1 MAQDW
6 KEWFSGLYTACY
18 SKMYRVA
25 YRLTGSAETAEELVQ
40 DAFMLALF
48 RRDTVASHPK
58 PEAWL
63 MVTLVNL
70 VKNERRRKSSNE
82 LSLEDLFHTP
92 APETSHGIEELL
104 PTDLP
109 EEDKQVLKW
118 RFEEELSHKEIGDR
132 LGISENGSRSRV
144 FRAIQRCKD
153 LLGKQNPHT
162 DT

>member
-1 MAQDW
+1 MAQGW

-18 SKMYRVA
+18 PKMYRMA

-48 RRDTVASHPK
+48 RRDVVASHPK

-70 VKNERRRKSSNE
+70 AKNERRRKASNE
-82 LSLEDLFHTP
+82 VSLEDLFHVS
-92 APETSHGIEELL
+92 APEASRGIEELL

-109 EEDKQVLKW
+109 DEDKQVLKW

-144 FRAIQRCKD
+144 FRALQRCKK
-153 LLGKQNPHT
+153 LLDEQGPI
-162 DT
+162 